1 MKKDTFIIFFW
12 PAISSLLFFIFA
24 LYIMLEGHLHEDIY
38 INLNYAKNI
47 ANGDGIIFFE
57 GGPRTEAVSDFLF
70 TILVSFIAFFGIDL
84 GIASA
89 LLNSLG
95 AFLITYISILVCRQ
109 NNNFLNIQLIG
120 LGSTILLI
128 GSPIIAN
135 SIGGWS
141 TLLYSGLI
149 TLIFFILWKS
159 DLNKLYLIP
168 WLGLFLSLYRPD
180 GVVVGIASCFVAL
193 YLIFSNKN
201 NQIKKF
207 ILNSLFAAICGIIY
221 LIWRYYYF
229 GLVLPLPFYVKTNYE
244 TQIPGL
250 NDTIRWFLNIAP
262 FIPSLLLIPL
272 LNKDTKRFFISL
284 LPFVLLILSF
294 IFINPLQN
302 YGFRYQNST
311 FGIFIV
317 LYLYFISYFFNI
329 LYINLKDNKLYKFFS
344 ILIVC
349 ILLSFNSLYI
359 ARWALEWELR
369 FLTSNDLVN
378 HFSFQLRN
386 KTNINSKI
394 ALTEAGKF
402 PYWAN
407 GQILDLVGLNSKDV
421 AINGLDYS
429 KVEKFRPEIFF
440 LHTVRTIK
448 TDQCLEQEY
457 KKITTQELTN
467 YRLSQSINWK
477 QLAQPNMRAP
487 GVAMDY
493 IINNDFHIY
502 LFCFD
507 NEYTHLFAFN
517 EKSNLEVKFVNKKLK
532 ELGDGKYNYSYFDM
546 VKILNSEKKL

>member
-12 PAISSLLFFIFA
+12 PTISSLSFFIFA

-70 TILVSFIAFFGIDL
+70 TILVSFLAFLGIDL

-109 NNNFLNIQLIG
+109 NNNFFNIQLIG

-168 WLGLFLSLYRPD
+168 WLGLILSLYRPD

-193 YLIFSNKN
+193 YLISSNKD

-250 NDTIRWFLNIAP
+250 NDTVRWFTNIIP
-262 FIPSLLLIPL
+262 FIPSILIIPL
-272 LNKDTKRFFISL
+272 LNKDAKRFFISL
-284 LPFVLLILSF
+284 LPFVLLILAF

-359 ARWALEWELR
+359 ARWALEWELK

-407 GQILDLVGLNSKDV
+407 GQVLDLVGLNSKDV

-429 KVEKFRPEIFF
+429 MVEKFRPEILF
-440 LHTVRTIK
+440 LHTARTIK
-448 TDQCLEQEY
+448 TDRCLEQEY

-477 QLAQPNMRAP
+477 QLKTPNMRAP
-487 GVAMDY
+487 GVAIEY

-502 LFCFD
+502 LFCFE